1 VNRTQVSPRWVLLPA
16 VTAVATA
23 SLFIRLASVPPVAAA
38 FWRAAVAGSVF
49 LFSFAIPTVRR
60 QWQALPLKTVL
71 AVGAATFIIAL
82 HNILFISSLA
92 YTSVAAAVV
101 LTSTQPI
108 FTAFFG
114 RLFIHERVSSRS
126 VVGLV
131 GAMTG
136 IAILSLSKGGQ
147 TTLKGNLLAI
157 AAAITVAAFALC
169 ARRLRQHTP
178 IVPFMFTVHVAS
190 VIYLFL
196 FAALFAVPLSG
207 FSVPSWRALLLLG
220 LVPTLIGHTLLN
232 YSIGYLKAYLV
243 GLAIIGEPV
252 GATILAALF
261 LGEIPSLQTAIGGVL
276 IIASILFAISEKE
289 AIPAMIAD

>member
-1 VNRTQVSPRWVLLPA
+1 M
-16 VTAVATA
+16 AVATA
-23 SLFIRLASVPPVAAA
+23 SLFIRLAGVPPVAAA
-38 FWRAAVAGSVF
+38 FWRAAIAGSVF
-49 LFSFAIPTVRR
+49 LFSFAIPSVRR
-60 QWQALPLKTVL
+60 QWQALPIRTVL
-71 AVGAATFIIAL
+71 TVGAATFIIAL

-114 RLFIHERVSSRS
+114 HLLIHERVSSRAI
-126 VVGLV
+126 VGLI

-157 AAAITVAAFALC
+157 AAAVTVAAFSLC
-169 ARRLRQHTP
+169 ARRLRQRTP

-196 FAALFAVPLSG
+196 FAILFAVPLSG
-207 FSVPSWRALLLLG
+207 FSASSWNALLLLG
-220 LVPTLIGHTLLN
+220 LVPTLIGHTLLS

-243 GLAIIGEPV
+243 GLAIVGEPV

-261 LGEIPSLQTAIGGVL
+261 LGEIPSLQTGIGGLL

-289 AIPAMIAD
+289 VLPAIIAD